1 MKAMWSAASGM
12 KSLQLKIDTISNN
25 LANVNTTGF
34 KKQRVEF
41 KDLLYEKIQ
50 TNQIVDGD
58 GRPTSIEIGQGVLT
72 SSTTRSFGVGNMEA
86 TNNDL
91 DVAINGPGFF
101 AVKDA
106 KGEIKYTKD
115 GSFKLGVDDTSSQL
129 VTAEGYK
136 IQGTGGDIALGE
148 NVSKIDIS
156 KAGDITITRT
166 TGEKEVVATLELF
179 SFANPSGL
187 ESIGTNLYQGT
198 NAAGTPVSSQDI
210 DAGEIWQGF
219 LESSNVQVVDE
230 MINMITAQRAY
241 EINSKT
247 IQTGDKLL
255 ELANNLRR

>member
-1 MKAMWSAASGM
+1 MKAMWAAASGM

-50 TNQIVDGD
+50 TSQLVDGD

-72 SSTTRSFGVGNMEA
+72 SSTTRSFGVGAMEA
-86 TNNDL
+86 TGNDL
-91 DVAINGPGFF
+91 DVSISGNGFF
-101 AVKDA
+101 AVVDA

-115 GSFKLGVDDTSSQL
+115 GSFKVGVDETASQL

-136 IQGTGGDIALGE
+136 IQGLDGDINLGE
-148 NVSKIDIS
+148 NVSKIDI
-156 KAGDITITRT
+156 KK
-166 TGEKEVVATLELF
+166 TGEVTVTRIDGEEEIVGTLELF

-187 ESIGTNLYQGT
+187 VSIGSNLYEGT
-198 NAAGTPVSSQDI
+198 DSAGTAVSNQDV

-247 IQTGDKLL
+247 IETGDKLL
-255 ELANNLRR
+255 ELANNLR

>member
-50 TNQIVDGD
+50 SSQIVDGD

-72 SSTTRSFGVGNMEA
+72 SSTTRSFNVGAMEA

-91 DVAINGPGFF
+91 DVAINGLGFF
-101 AVKDA
+101 AVEDA
-106 KGEIKYTKD
+106 QGEIRYTKD
-115 GSFKLGVDDTSSQL
+115 GSFKLGVDEAVSQL
-129 VTAEGYK
+129 VTSDGYK
-136 IQGTGGDIALGE
+136 ILGVGGEITLGE
-148 NVSKIDIS
+148 NVAKVDIS
-156 KAGDITITRT
+156 KAGEITVTRT
-166 TGEKEVVATLELF
+166 TGEKEIVGQLELF

-187 ESIGTNLYQGT
+187 ESIGTNLYKAT
-198 NAAGTPVSSQDI
+198 DSAGVPVSNQEVPS
-210 DAGEIWQGF
+210 GEIWQGF

-247 IQTGDKLL
+247 IQTGDNLL

>member
-41 KDLLYEKIQ
+41 KDLLYEKLQ
-50 TNQIVDGD
+50 SNQILDGD

-72 SSTTRSFGVGNMEA
+72 SSTTRSFGIGNMEA

-91 DVAINGPGFF
+91 DVAINGQGFF

-115 GSFKLGVDDTSSQL
+115 GSFKLGVDDTASQL
-129 VTAEGYK
+129 VTSDGYK
-136 IQGTGGDIALGE
+136 IQGTAGDIDLGAD
-148 NVSKIDIS
+148 VAKVDIS
-156 KAGDITITRT
+156 KSGEITVTRL
-166 TGEKEVVATLELF
+166 TGEKEVVATIELF

-198 NAAGTPVSSQDI
+198 PASGIPTSNQEVES
-210 DAGEIWQGF
+210 GELWQGF